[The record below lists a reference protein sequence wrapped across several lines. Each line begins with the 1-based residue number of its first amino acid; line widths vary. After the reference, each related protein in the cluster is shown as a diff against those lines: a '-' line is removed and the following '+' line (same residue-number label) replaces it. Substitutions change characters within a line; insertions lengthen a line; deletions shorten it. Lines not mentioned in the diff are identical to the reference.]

1 VHQTDQWLNGN
12 LQNATQ
18 ISGKNMALKTG
29 ALQALRS
36 AALSGRAEV
45 RPVSLRRLM
54 PRTGAIWSAHIW
66 MPPPLQ

>member
-36 AALSGRAEV
+36 AALSGRA
-45 RPVSLRRLM
+45 
-54 PRTGAIWSAHIW
+54 GASVISHSIG
-66 MPPPLQ
+66 M

>member
-36 AALSGRAEV
+36 AALSGRA
-45 RPVSLRRLM
+45 PRLFLIPSGCEM
-54 PRTGAIWSAHIW
+54 ENCQSNTRHG
-66 MPPPLQ
+66 